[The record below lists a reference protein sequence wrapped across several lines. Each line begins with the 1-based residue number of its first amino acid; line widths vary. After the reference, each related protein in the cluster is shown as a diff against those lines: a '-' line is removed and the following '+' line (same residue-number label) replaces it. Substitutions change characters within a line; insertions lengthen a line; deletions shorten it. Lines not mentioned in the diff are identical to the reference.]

1 MRHGSKAG
9 EVLTEKCITVMGYA
23 VLHLEKAKGADGAM
37 STHIERTVHPKN
49 ADRMR
54 THLNRELVRF
64 PEGVKNRTQAIAH
77 RIETAGIKRK
87 VGTNQV
93 KAIRVLLT
101 GSNKDMKQ
109 MEADGRLDGWCN
121 DNLKWLWET
130 YGEQNLVS
138 AVLHMDEK
146 TPHIHATIVPIVT
159 GERRKAKQDEQNGKK
174 KYRKKSPQDVR
185 LCADDVMARHK
196 LKHYQDTYAQAM
208 SKYGLQ
214 RGIDGSLAK
223 HISTMQ
229 YYKGLVEQQDSLQE
243 NIETLLGLE
252 EEAQKKL
259 KKLKGEINVQ
269 KMKGAAVNAT
279 TAIADGVSSLL
290 GGSKVKRL
298 EAENENLKRDTA
310 NLQRQVQAEQR
321 EQKNMEH
328 RHNSE
333 IIRIDQSY
341 QQKIKEYDNRLKQ
354 IDTYFPIVTEL
365 LPIAEQCRE
374 VGFTEE
380 LTRQIV
386 SLQPVG
392 FKGRL
397 YSKEHKEK
405 FRTEHSTASV
415 ERNPQEK
422 GKFQLCIDGM
432 PILEWFRMKFQE
444 LKEKLSVSNTSK
456 EENKPKRGLRL

>member
-1 MRHGSKAG
+1 M
-9 EVLTEKCITVMGYA
+9 
-23 VLHLEKAKGADGAM
+23 HLEKAKGTDSRM
-37 STHIERTVHPKN
+37 SAHIERTVHPKN
-49 ADRMR
+49 ADRTR
-54 THLNRELVRF
+54 THLNRELVQF
-64 PEGVKNRTQAIAH
+64 PEGVRNRTQAIAQ
-77 RIETAGIKRK
+77 RIETAGIRRK
-87 VGTNQV
+87 VSANQV
-93 KAIRVLLT
+93 KAIRILLT

-109 MEADGRLDGWCN
+109 MEAEGRIEDWCN
-121 DNLKWLWET
+121 DSLKWIRET

-146 TPHIHATIVPIVT
+146 TPHIHATVIPIVT
-159 GERRKAKQDEQNGKK
+159 GERRKAGQEEQNGKK
-174 KYRKKSPQDVR
+174 KYRKKNPQDVR
-185 LCADDVMARHK
+185 LCADDVMARHR

-208 SKYGLQ
+208 NKYGLQ
-214 RGIDGSLAK
+214 RGVDGSLAK

-229 YYKGLVEQQDSLQE
+229 YYKQLVEQQDSLQE
-243 NIETLLGLE
+243 NIENLLGLE
-252 EEAQKKL
+252 EEAMKKL
-259 KKLKGEINVQ
+259 KQVKGEINVQ

-298 EAENENLKRDTA
+298 EAENEGLKQDIA

-321 EQKNMEH
+321 EQTKMEN

-333 IIRIDQSY
+333 INKIDRNY
-341 QQKIKEYDNRLKQ
+341 QQKIREYDNRLEQ

-397 YSKEHKEK
+397 YSKEHREK
-405 FRTEHSTASV
+405 FRTDHSTATV

-422 GKFQLCIDGM
+422 GKFRLCIDGI

-444 LKEKLSVSNTSK
+444 LKEKLGVSLTQK
-456 EENKPKRGLRL
+456 EVSGKGLRM

>member
-1 MRHGSKAG
+1 
-9 EVLTEKCITVMGYA
+9 MGYA

-49 ADRMR
+49 ADRKR
-54 THLNRELVRF
+54 THLNRELVQF

-121 DNLKWLWET
+121 DNLKWLRET
-130 YGEQNLVS
+130 YGEHNLVS

-159 GERRKAKQDEQNGKK
+159 GERRKARKEEQNGKK
-174 KYRKKSPQDVR
+174 KYRKKNTQDVR
-185 LCADDVMARHK
+185 LCADDIMARHK

-208 SKYGLQ
+208 GKYGLQ

-229 YYKGLVEQQDSLQE
+229 YYKELVEQQ
-243 NIETLLGLE
+243 ETLLGLE

-259 KKLKGEINVQ
+259 KKVKGEINVQ

-298 EAENENLKRDTA
+298 EAENEGLKQDIA

-321 EQKNMEH
+321 EQTKMES

-333 IIRIDQSY
+333 INKIDRSY
-341 QQKIKEYDNRLKQ
+341 QQKIAGYDNRLKQ

-405 FRTEHSTASV
+405 FKTDHSTATV
-415 ERNPQEK
+415 ERSPQEN
-422 GKFQLCIDGM
+422 GKFRLCIDGM

-444 LKEKLSVSNTSK
+444 LKEKLGVSHTQK
-456 EENKPKRGLRL
+456 EENKPMRGLKI

>member
-1 MRHGSKAG
+1 
-9 EVLTEKCITVMGYA
+9 MGYA
-23 VLHLEKAKGADGAM
+23 VLHLEKAKGADSKM
-37 STHIERTVHPKN
+37 SAHIERTSHPKN
-49 ADRMR
+49 ADETR
-54 THLNRELVRF
+54 THLNRELVQF
-64 PEGVKNRTQAIAH
+64 PEGVNNRTEAIAH
-77 RIETAGIKRK
+77 RIGNAGIKRK
-87 VGTNQV
+87 IADNQV
-93 KAIRVLLT
+93 RAIRVLLT
-101 GSNKDMKQ
+101 GTNEDMKR
-109 MEADGRLDGWCN
+109 MEADGTLGNWCD
-121 DNLKWLWET
+121 DNLKWLRET
-130 YGEQNLVS
+130 FGKNNVVS
-138 AVLHMDEK
+138 AVLHMDEQ
-146 TPHIHATIVPIVT
+146 TPHLHATVIPIVT
-159 GERRKAKQDEQNGKK
+159 GERRKAKQEQQDGKK
-174 KYRKKSPQDVR
+174 KYRKKNTQDVR

-229 YYKGLVEQQDSLQE
+229 YYKELVEQQDSLQE

-259 KKLKGEINVQ
+259 KKVKGEINVL
-269 KMKGAAVNAT
+269 KMKSAAVNAT

-290 GGSKVKRL
+290 GSSKVRRL
-298 EAENENLKRDTA
+298 EAENENLKQDIA
-310 NLQRQVQAEQR
+310 NLQRQIQAEQR
-321 EQKNMEH
+321 EQTKMEN

-333 IIRIDQSY
+333 IIRIDRSY
-341 QQKIKEYDNRLKQ
+341 QQKIAGYDNRLRQ

-386 SLQPVG
+386 SLQPIG

-432 PILEWFRMKFQE
+432 PIFEWFRMKFQE

>member
-1 MRHGSKAG
+1 M
-9 EVLTEKCITVMGYA
+9 
-23 VLHLEKAKGADGAM
+23 HLEKAKGTDSRM
-37 STHIERTVHPKN
+37 SAHIERTVHPKN
-49 ADRMR
+49 ADRTR
-54 THLNRELVRF
+54 THLNRELVQF
-64 PEGVKNRTQAIAH
+64 PEGVRNRTQAIAH
-77 RIETAGIKRK
+77 RIETAGIRRK

-109 MEADGRLDGWCN
+109 MEADGQLDEWCN
-121 DNLKWLWET
+121 DSLQWLRET
-130 YGEQNLVS
+130 YGERNLVS
-138 AVLHMDEK
+138 AVLHVDEK

-159 GERRKAKQDEQNGKK
+159 GERRKAKKEEQNGKK
-174 KYRKKSPQDVR
+174 KYRKKSTQDVR

-208 SKYGLQ
+208 GKYGLQ

-229 YYKGLVEQQDSLQE
+229 YYKELVEQQDSLQE

-252 EEAQKKL
+252 EEAQKRL
-259 KKLKGEINVQ
+259 KQVKGEINVQ

-290 GGSKVKRL
+290 GGSKVRRL
-298 EAENENLKRDTA
+298 EAENEGLKQDVV
-310 NLQRQVQAEQR
+310 NLQKQVQAEQR
-321 EQKNMEH
+321 EQKNMEN

-333 IIRIDQSY
+333 IIRIDRSY
-341 QQKIKEYDNRLKQ
+341 QQKIAGYDNRLKQ

-380 LTRQIV
+380 LTRRIV
-386 SLQPVG
+386 SLQPVE

-405 FRTEHSTASV
+405 FRTEHSTATI

-422 GKFQLCIDGM
+422 GKFRLCIDGM
-432 PILEWFRMKFQE
+432 PILEWFKMKFKE
-444 LKEKLSVSNTSK
+444 LKEKLGVSHTQK
-456 EENKPKRGLRL
+456 EEYTRQRGVRL

>member
-1 MRHGSKAG
+1 
-9 EVLTEKCITVMGYA
+9 
-23 VLHLEKAKGADGAM
+23 
-37 STHIERTVHPKN
+37 
-49 ADRMR
+49 
-54 THLNRELVRF
+54 
-64 PEGVKNRTQAIAH
+64 
-77 RIETAGIKRK
+77 
-87 VGTNQV
+87 
-93 KAIRVLLT
+93 
-101 GSNKDMKQ
+101 

-121 DNLKWLWET
+121 DNLKWLRET

-174 KYRKKSPQDVR
+174 KYRKKNPQDVR

-208 SKYGLQ
+208 NKYSLQ
-214 RGIDGSLAK
+214 RGVDGSLAR
-223 HISTMQ
+223 HVSTSQ
-229 YYKGLVEQQDSLQE
+229 YYKELVEQQDSLQE
-243 NIETLLGLE
+243 NIEALLGLE
-252 EEAQKKL
+252 EEAQKRL
-259 KKLKGEINVQ
+259 KQVKREINVQ

-279 TAIADGVSSLL
+279 TVIADGVSSLL

-298 EAENENLKRDTA
+298 EAENENLKRDIVD
-310 NLQRQVQAEQR
+310 LQKQVQAEQR
-321 EQKNMEH
+321 EQTKMEN

-333 IIRIDQSY
+333 IIRIDRSY
-341 QQKIKEYDNRLKQ
+341 QQKIAGYDNRLKQ

-386 SLQPVG
+386 SLQPVE

-405 FRTEHSTASV
+405 FRTEHSTATV

-422 GKFQLCIDGM
+422 GKFRLCIDGM
-432 PILEWFRMKFQE
+432 PILEWFKMKFQE
-444 LKEKLSVSNTSK
+444 LKEKLGVGYTQK
-456 EENKPKRGLRL
+456 EENIPKRGLRM